1 MNRWIILIN
10 RFLYIPPIRVLVANS
25 LILCGVIALA
35 VNFHFFPE
43 SLKEFIEQVEKWDN
57 SLTTTTIT
65 LMLGFVIGVALVFLG
80 IDKYFLDSH
89 QSIRA
94 AAGTTLLLILV
105 YSAIWG
111 LVEIARGHH
120 SLVIFRLQD
129 WRLLDTLMSLRTGS
143 LLLWF
148 SSLSLL
154 KLPVSLGEEGYD
166 FRPWR
171 RDWVLWKRPVLKLRN
186 GIGLTQA
193 ERDQLIELNALL
205 LQKLKE
211 RRPFVQPVAE
221 GAAKQIEIS
230 LGRFAKWYRDKT
242 LVTSADGRALDEQ
255 IRPDVDDVLRPW
267 RAV

>member
-1 MNRWIILIN
+1 MNTWSILIN
-10 RFLYIPPIRVLVANS
+10 RFLYIPPVRVLIANS
-25 LILCGVIALA
+25 IILGCVIVLA

-43 SLKEFIEQVEKWDN
+43 PLKDFIEQVEKWDN
-57 SLTTTTIT
+57 SLTTTVII
-65 LMLGFVIGVALVFLG
+65 LLLGFSVGVALVFLG

-94 AAGTTLLLILV
+94 AAGTTPLLILM

-111 LVEIARGHH
+111 LVEISKGHH
-120 SLVIFRLQD
+120 SLVIFRPQD
-129 WRLLDTLMSLRTGS
+129 WKLLDTLMCLRTGS

-186 GIGLTQA
+186 RVRLTQA
-193 ERDQLIELNALL
+193 EHDQLVELNIALL
-205 LQKLKE
+205 RELKE

-230 LGRFAKWYRDKT
+230 LGRFAKWYGDKT
-242 LVTSADGRALDEQ
+242 SVTSADCRALDEQ
-255 IRPDVDDVLRPW
+255 IRADVENVLRPGQ
-267 RAV
+267 AV